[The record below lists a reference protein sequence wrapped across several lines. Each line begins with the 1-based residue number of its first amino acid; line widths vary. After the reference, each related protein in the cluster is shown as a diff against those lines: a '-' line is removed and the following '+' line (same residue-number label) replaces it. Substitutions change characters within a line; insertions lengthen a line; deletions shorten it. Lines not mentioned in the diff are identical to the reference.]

1 MIYLAFGEPS
11 IWVIMLILLL
21 ALLFFGR
28 RMPEIGRSLGK
39 GIVEFK
45 KGLRDMGDEVTNPGQ
60 QPQPPYQGQPQQP
73 QPPYPGQQ
81 PYPQQP
87 YPPQPYP
94 QQGQPP
100 YPPQPPYQ
108 GQQPYPQQP
117 QQPQQPPMAPPP
129 SHN

>member
-1 MIYLAFGEPS
+1 VIYLAFGEPS

-45 KGLRDMGDEVTNPGQ
+45 KG
-60 QPQPPYQGQPQQP
+60 
-73 QPPYPGQQ
+73 
-81 PYPQQP
+81 QQP